1 MKAMNKTRLAL
12 FGAMVAAVCA
22 LCALPGMAFAATNVD
37 VHYTDAVGT
46 SKSALVDLE
55 ALPVSTMPYG
65 YMYQKGGV
73 NNVIKADKTV
83 TIDQAIKA
91 ALEAN
96 GDAADFGTIWS
107 SGKAL
112 TFTVDGGLPYTKY
125 NQFTYDRLEAK
136 NYFYIG
142 TLPTGYPLG
151 IGINAP
157 AVLALSSGTQKMD
170 VTTPGQTAGSVFAD
184 PSFATDSARAPRLLW
199 GWPGTDVPSD
209 QLGGNRY
216 PSNIDSITIS

>member
-22 LCALPGMAFAATNVD
+22 LCALPGMAFAATNVT
-37 VHYTDAVGT
+37 VNYADAGI
-46 SKSALVDLE
+46 SKSAVVDLD
-55 ALPVSTMPYG
+55 ALADTSATYG

-73 NNVIKADKTV
+73 NNVIKADSTV
-83 TIDQAIKA
+83 AIQDALYA
-91 ALEAN
+91 AVDAN

-112 TFTVDGGLPYTKY
+112 TFTVDGGLPYSKFS
-125 NQFTYDRLEAK
+125 QFTYDRLMAPS
-136 NYFYIG
+136 FFFG
-142 TLPTGYPLG
+142 DTLATGYPLG
-151 IGINAP
+151 VGADAP

-170 VTTPGQTAGSVFAD
+170 VTIPGQTADSVLHGSG
-184 PSFATDSARAPRLLW
+184 FATDSAKAPRLLW

-209 QLGGNRY
+209 QFGGNRY

>member
-22 LCALPGMAFAATNVD
+22 LCALPGMAFAATNVT
-37 VHYTDAVGT
+37 VNYADAGI
-46 SKSALVDLE
+46 SKSAVVDLD
-55 ALPVSTMPYG
+55 ALADTSATYG

-73 NNVIKADKTV
+73 NNVIKADSTV
-83 TIDQAIKA
+83 AIQDALYA
-91 ALEAN
+91 AVDAN

-125 NQFTYDRLEAK
+125 SQFTYDRLMAP
-136 NYFYIG
+136 NFFFG
-142 TLPTGYPLG
+142 DTLATGDPLG
-151 IGINAP
+151 LGIDAP

-170 VTTPGQTAGSVFAD
+170 VTKPGETAGSVFAD
-184 PSFATDSARAPRLLW
+184 PRLATDTAKAPRLLW
-199 GWPGTDVPSD
+199 GWPGTDVPSN

-216 PSNIDSITIS
+216 PSNIESITIS